1 MPDVEAGV
9 AGRHAQRL
17 RAVIDAGITIASAE
31 VSLDRLLQTLAEKA
45 AQVTAA
51 RYAAIG
57 ILEPDGDRLEK
68 FVTFGISDE
77 TRTAI
82 GALPAPQGLLG
93 ALLQEREPIGLT
105 DLASDTRSV
114 GFSPGHPPMR
124 SFLGVP
130 ILRRGAVLGNLYMAE
145 SRDGRF
151 TAEDEE
157 LAELIAA
164 YAAVAVE
171 NSRLYE
177 STSRWARR
185 LESLQETGNALAI
198 ELDLQALLDLISRRL
213 RELLHARI
221 VAIALVHDDEIV
233 IRSAAGE
240 GAGALVGVHAG
251 TESSKMGRVVE
262 RKRSERVDSIADD
275 SEADHA
281 LAAQI
286 EARAALFVPLLV
298 GDRAL
303 GVVAAID
310 QQGDD
315 PRFSQDDVHLAELF
329 ATRAA
334 LALELSER
342 VQRESL
348 RRVVDAQE
356 SERRRIA
363 RALHDQTGQALTS
376 ILFGVRELRTAR
388 DIAESRR
395 AADSI
400 TSLVSEGLDEIRRLA
415 LELRPQIL
423 DDFGLVPALERLTD
437 SFADRTGI
445 NVRLRTPPD
454 EDKRLTPDQET
465 ALYRAAQEALTN
477 VAKHAQADHVSI
489 ELEADDSSVQL
500 TVADD
505 GRGFQEAAEARDS
518 FGLAAMR
525 ERVALVDGSLQIE
538 TNPDAGTVIRVRVP
552 TASRRP
558 ALCSS
563 GLGDA
568 AAR

>member
-1 MPDVEAGV
+1 MPDVESGV
-9 AGRHAQRL
+9 AERHAERL
-17 RAVIDAGITIASAE
+17 RAVIEAGIAIASAE
-31 VSLDRLLQTLAEKA
+31 LSLDRLLQTLAEKA
-45 AQVTAA
+45 AQVTGA

-57 ILEPDGDRLEK
+57 ILDPAGDRLEK

-77 TRTAI
+77 ARAAI
-82 GALPAPQGLLG
+82 GAPPGARGLLG
-93 ALLQEREPIGLT
+93 ALLQEREPIRLT

-114 GFSPGHPPMR
+114 GFPPNHPPMR

-130 ILRRGAVLGNLYMAE
+130 VLRRGVVLGSLYMADN
-145 SRDGRF
+145 RDGRF

-164 YAAVAVE
+164 HAAVAVE
-171 NSRLYE
+171 NGRLYE

-185 LESLQETGNALAI
+185 LESLEETGNALAT

-221 VAIALVHDDEIV
+221 VAIALVRDDEIV
-233 IRSAAGE
+233 IRSAAGD
-240 GAGALVGVHAG
+240 GSGALLGVHAG
-251 TESSKMGRVVE
+251 TGTSKMGRVVE

-275 SEADHA
+275 PEADHA

-286 EARAALFVPLLV
+286 DARAALFVPLLV
-298 GDRAL
+298 ADRAL

-310 QQGDD
+310 RQRDD
-315 PRFSQDDVHLAELF
+315 PRFSLDDVQLAELF

-342 VQRESL
+342 VQRDSL

-376 ILFGVRELRTAR
+376 ILFGVRELRSAR
-388 DIAESRR
+388 DVAEARR

-445 NVRLRTPPD
+445 EVRLHTPPD
-454 EDKRLTPDQET
+454 EDDRLTPDQET
-465 ALYRAAQEALTN
+465 TLYRAAQEALTN
-477 VAKHAQADHVSI
+477 AAKHAQADHVSI
-489 ELEADDSSVQL
+489 ELESDDCRVQL

-525 ERVALVDGSLQIE
+525 ERVALVDGSLEIE
-538 TNPDAGTVIRVRVP
+538 TKPDAGTVIRVSVP
-552 TASRRP
+552 TASRR
-558 ALCSS
+558 LE
-563 GLGDA
+563 
-568 AAR
+568 